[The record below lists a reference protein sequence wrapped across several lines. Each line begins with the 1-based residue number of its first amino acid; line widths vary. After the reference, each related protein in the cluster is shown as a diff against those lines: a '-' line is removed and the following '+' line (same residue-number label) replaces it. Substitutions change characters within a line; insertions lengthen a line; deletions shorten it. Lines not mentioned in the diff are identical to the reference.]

1 MYPLWSLSL
10 WMKCTC
16 TVPIHTYSCT
26 HIHVVYTFSTNYKLY
41 FGFTKWSVCS
51 VNVYRCLFT
60 CISFNSSEATVQAQC
75 SLSHTH
81 IKLPAGESCFKAMCV
96 YARVC
101 VCACVCMYYPTK
113 YLHIATSHVI
123 KQAIIH
129 VSLSKLS
136 LYLIQCNYC
145 FSRISSN
152 LTDVQ

>member
-1 MYPLWSLSL
+1 MCIDVCLLVFLSTL
-10 WMKCTC
+10 QKLLYKRNA
-16 TVPIHTYSCT
+16 PF
-26 HIHVVYTFSTNYKLY
+26 HIL
-41 FGFTKWSVCS
+41 
-51 VNVYRCLFT
+51 
-60 CISFNSSEATVQAQC
+60 ISSYQLVSPVSKQC
-75 SLSHTH
+75 
-81 IKLPAGESCFKAMCV
+81 
-96 YARVC
+96 VC
-101 VCACVCMYYPTK
+101 VCARACVCMYYPMR